1 MVCKTKDYSDT
12 SIESL
17 MQQIIA
23 NGKLSR
29 RDYMDLTSIL
39 LSDPHLSERDRCLI
53 NRVLDYVQI
62 GRLKLID

>member
-1 MVCKTKDYSDT
+1 
-12 SIESL
+12 